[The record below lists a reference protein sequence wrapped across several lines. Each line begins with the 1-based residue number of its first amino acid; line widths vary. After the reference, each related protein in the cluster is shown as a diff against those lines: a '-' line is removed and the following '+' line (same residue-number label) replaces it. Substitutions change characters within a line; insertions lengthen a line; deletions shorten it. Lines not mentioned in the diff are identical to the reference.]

1 MNLLKQFFQ
10 PSSYE
15 PIHSPQINNDDS
27 YNDHD
32 DDLSSSTYNEE
43 PSQPFSWL
51 TYTVFLLIGI
61 AMLWAWNMFFAASPY
76 FQHRLQSSPWLLDH
90 FQAAIISVGTSTNL
104 VGVLI
109 LSKLQENAS
118 YPTRIT
124 SALIINAIS
133 FTILAMSTLIETS
146 TTVYFIFL
154 LFTILTASLSTG
166 LIQNGVFALASGFGR
181 SEYTQAIML
190 GQGISGVL
198 PPLTQIISVRATSE
212 TGVSDTA
219 AFTYFITAT
228 GVSLVALVAF
238 LYLVRTTKRIT
249 LAKSQDLSASIQSIR
264 SPVGLWELFRK
275 LPYLS
280 SGVFLCL
287 AVTMVGFPVFTAI
300 IYSVGTIEN
309 AVFVPIA
316 FLVWNV
322 GDFVGRLG
330 TISKRLSLTHYPV
343 ALFCIAGARLVFI
356 PLYLLCN
363 VKGRGA
369 VVASDLFYLG
379 VVQFLF
385 GLSNG
390 YLGSSCMM
398 GAGDW
403 VDIGEREAAGGFM
416 GLMLVGGLTVGSL
429 LSFTL
434 SGL

>member
-1 MNLLKQFFQ
+1 
-10 PSSYE
+10 
-15 PIHSPQINNDDS
+15 
-27 YNDHD
+27 
-32 DDLSSSTYNEE
+32 
-43 PSQPFSWL
+43 
-51 TYTVFLLIGI
+51 
-61 AMLWAWNMFFAASPY
+61 
-76 FQHRLQSSPWLLDH
+76 
-90 FQAAIISVGTSTNL
+90 
-104 VGVLI
+104 
-109 LSKLQENAS
+109 
-118 YPTRIT
+118 
-124 SALIINAIS
+124 
-133 FTILAMSTLIETS
+133 
-146 TTVYFIFL
+146 
-154 LFTILTASLSTG
+154 
-166 LIQNGVFALASGFGR
+166 
-181 SEYTQAIML
+181 
-190 GQGISGVL
+190 
-198 PPLTQIISVRATSE
+198 
-212 TGVSDTA
+212 
-219 AFTYFITAT
+219 
-228 GVSLVALVAF
+228 
-238 LYLVRTTKRIT
+238 
-249 LAKSQDLSASIQSIR
+249 
-264 SPVGLWELFRK
+264 
-275 LPYLS
+275 
-280 SGVFLCL
+280 
-287 AVTMVGFPVFTAI
+287 MVGFPVFTAI